1 MGMPFLI
8 VAPGYAL
15 VPRRG
20 VKREREKRG
29 EKLLQTGS
37 EGASR
42 RADAQNVSA
51 LLVIGTERCC
61 THCDHATQ
69 LAFPLFYQIAQ
80 DLLDVLVDEAFE
92 QTTLNLA
99 AVLLDEAFE
108 QSTLDSVTVLLDEGL
123 HSERVQRTSV

>member
-1 MGMPFLI
+1 MPFLI

-20 VKREREKRG
+20 VKREREREKRG

-42 RADAQNVSA
+42 RADAQNVSV
-51 LLVIGTERCC
+51 LLIIGTERCC

-69 LAFPLFYQIAQ
+69 LVFPI
-80 DLLDVLVDEAFE
+80 
-92 QTTLNLA
+92 
-99 AVLLDEAFE
+99 
-108 QSTLDSVTVLLDEGL
+108 STRPPKTC
-123 HSERVQRTSV
+123 